1 MAKSVNPDDGF
12 ALFSV
17 CENMVMAAF
26 RKSLLK
32 VSDGI
37 LPNKKLKRNGGK
49 LSKEVTTNKM
59 GAVAV
64 PKVMLSMGIP
74 MILSM
79 VLQACYNIVDSMFV
93 ARMPDSGGVTG
104 AGEYAVNAL
113 TLAFPIQMLIVA
125 FGIGTGVG
133 VNALL
138 AKSLGQ
144 KDREKVAR
152 VAGNGVSL
160 ALIIYVVFLMFSLF
174 GVKPYIG
181 SQTEDKVIFAMGS
194 SYLFI
199 CTAASFSLILFS
211 IYEKL
216 LQATGKTM
224 YSTVAQILGA
234 VCNIILDPIMI
245 FGWFGM
251 PEMGIEGAAYA
262 TVIGQAASM
271 LVAMY
276 FHYRKNTEVKPG
288 RKYLKLKW
296 SIVKEI
302 YMVGFP
308 AIIMQALMS
317 FMTYGINLIFGTVS
331 QAAVTAYGIFYKIQ
345 QFVFFAGFGLR
356 DAITPIVSFNYGM
369 GNKKRI
375 KQGIFY
381 GILYIEAIML
391 AGFIGLELFAEPLIG
406 VFAMSEETEALCVMA
421 SKIIAAGFLFAG
433 GNIAMQGV
441 FQALGCGL
449 DSLVVSLLRLCVVV
463 LPLAWLFARLEN
475 ADFMIWWA
483 FPAAEFAAFV
493 AAVLFLRRENRKII
507 KPMKERHNE
516 ESHKIKEKLAGEF
529 Y

>member
-1 MAKSVNPDDGF
+1 
-12 ALFSV
+12 
-17 CENMVMAAF
+17 MVRAAF

-32 VSDGI
+32 VSGNA
-37 LPNKKLKRNGGK
+37 LNNSFRYYQHGRNLKRNGGK
-49 LSKEVTTNKM
+49 LNREAATNKM

-93 ARMPDSGGVTG
+93 ARMPDSGGITG

-113 TLAFPIQMLIVA
+113 TLAFPVQMLVVA

-144 KDREKVAR
+144 RDSEKVAK

-160 ALIIYVVFLMFSLF
+160 ALIIYAVFFLFALF

-181 SQTEDKVIFAMGS
+181 SQTEDGVVLAMGS

-199 CTAASFSLILFS
+199 CTAASFGIILFS

-216 LQATGKTM
+216 LQATGKTI
-224 YSTVAQILGA
+224 YSTAAQILGA
-234 VCNIILDPIMI
+234 ACNIILDPILI

-271 LVAMY
+271 LAAMY
-276 FHYRKNTEVKPG
+276 FHYRKNTEVKHG
-288 RKYLKLKW
+288 RKYLKPEW
-296 SIVKEI
+296 
-302 YMVGFP
+302 
-308 AIIMQALMS
+308 MS

-356 DAITPIVSFNYGM
+356 DAITPVVSFNYGM
-369 GNKKRI
+369 GDKKRI

-381 GILYIEAIML
+381 GILYIEVIML
-391 AGFIGLELFAEPLIG
+391 AGMIVLEVFSGPLVGL
-406 VFAMSEETEALCVMA
+406 FAMSEETEALCIMA
-421 SKIIAAGFLFAG
+421 SRIIAEGFLFAG
-433 GNIAMQGV
+433 GNIAMQGI

-449 DSLVVSLLRLCVVV
+449 DSLIVSLLRLCVIV

-475 ADFMIWWA
+475 AAFMIWWA
-483 FPAAEFAAFV
+483 FPIAELAAFV
-493 AAVLFLRRENRKII
+493 AAVLLLSRENRRMI
-507 KPMKERHNE
+507 KPMKGRETQ
-516 ESHKIKEKLAGEF
+516 
-529 Y
+529 